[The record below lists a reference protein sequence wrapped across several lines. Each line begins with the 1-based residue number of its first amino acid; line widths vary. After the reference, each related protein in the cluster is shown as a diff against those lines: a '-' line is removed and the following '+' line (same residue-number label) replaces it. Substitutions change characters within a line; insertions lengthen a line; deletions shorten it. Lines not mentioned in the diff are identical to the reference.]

1 MKANFKIENFRDI
14 LFEGKYFDLHN
25 NFKFESFH
33 YDLESAQVTL
43 EWVKDIGNWIPD
55 SEFETVTITHTGV
68 LYFKVLPTSENA
80 SLYDRQTL
88 SEVTFFPSSERDEME
103 QFLNQMEPD
112 EDDDIIY
119 TFIGEQILRIGCEN
133 VILTFK

>member
-14 LFEGKYFDLHN
+14 LFAGKYFELHN

-33 YDLESAQVTL
+33 
-43 EWVKDIGNWIPD
+43 
-55 SEFETVTITHTGV
+55 
-68 LYFKVLPTSENA
+68 
-80 SLYDRQTL
+80 YDRQTL